1 MDDITSL
8 YQTYLGRAPDQG
20 GLDYWNNVLK
30 SGGSLADIT
39 SNFQKSAATE
49 MANTQAHQAAVAQHP
64 LSVTTAPTASMT
76 PGQSKANDALNAIT
90 AKPLSA
96 YDMYGGYQTY
106 QDGTN
111 SAMMLDPEVRGFYQ
125 NYDSSMGGV
134 PAAIKAKQDAMNQL
148 YNTQGWNGVLQY
160 SKDQELKQAQDA
172 VNAFQMNPNKKW
184 DDGTTHL
191 SDVIEGLGVATLPF
205 TLGAGLQAAGMGAA
219 ASGAGGAAATGGS
232 AIAGSGG
239 TGLAGAGTAAAAGGI
254 PTVSVVGNVAAGGLG
269 TAGTIAAGAG
279 TAAGLGSVMN
289 NSNPTNVNNTT
300 DPNIPKVVIN
310 GNTGATGSTSL
321 GNMLNPAAG
330 AAGGL
335 LTAGQVSSPSTD
347 QTGFNQP
354 APISGVTMPESS
366 LPVPVFGGTP
376 SGTPIN
382 SSTAPLPA
390 DTVTPITTPGGLGSV
405 TNPNP
410 SSGTTL
416 PSLPGL
422 GTVLGGLGT
431 VLSGITD
438 NKMNQADKDYY
449 QSLMDKMMGMYMPGT
464 PEADLM
470 EKKMNAQDAAAGRNS
485 QYGIRAQNLA
495 GMLADQRTKVM
506 TSPTFEKL
514 AEASRGHYDASLS
527 SLSSLLGNAST
538 SGTALNSLVNSGG
551 SYLSDLFKSYTA
563 PDR

>member
-1 MDDITSL
+1 MADIASL
-8 YQTYLGRAPDQG
+8 YQTYLGRAPDQA

-49 MANTQAHQAAVAQHP
+49 MQNTQAHQAAVAQHP
-64 LSVTTAPTASMT
+64 LAQTTALPAAMT
-76 PGQSKANDALNAIT
+76 PGQSKANDAYNTINS
-90 AKPLSA
+90 KPLSA
-96 YDMYGGYQTY
+96 YDTYGGYQTY
-106 QDGTN
+106 QDGSN
-111 SAMMLDPEVRGFYQ
+111 SAMFMDQDVKDFYSNYEVGQ
-125 NYDSSMGGV
+125 GV
-134 PAAIKAKQDAMNQL
+134 PAAIKAKADAMNQL
-148 YNTQGWNGVLQY
+148 YNTQGWNGVLQHA
-160 SKDQELKQAQDA
+160 KDQEVQQAQNA
-172 VNAFQMNPNKKW
+172 VNAFQTNPNKKW
-184 DDGTTHL
+184 DDGTTHF
-191 SDVIEGLGVATLPF
+191 SDILEGIGVATLPF
-205 TLGAGLQAAGMGAA
+205 TMGAGLQAAGVGAA
-219 ASGAGGAAATGGS
+219 ASGSGAAAAGGAAASGS
-232 AIAGSGG
+232 
-239 TGLAGAGTAAAAGGI
+239 GLAGAGTAAAASGI
-254 PTVSVVGNVAAGGLG
+254 PTVSVVGNVAAGGLS
-269 TAGTIAAGAG
+269 TAGTVAAGAG

-289 NSNPTNVNNTT
+289 NSNPTNVNSTT

-330 AAGGL
+330 VAGGL
-335 LTAGQVSSPSTD
+335 LTAGQVTAPSTD
-347 QTGFNQP
+347 HTGFDQP

-382 SSTAPLPA
+382 STTAPLPA
-390 DTVTPITTPGGLGSV
+390 DTVTPITTPGGIGSV

-422 GTVLGGLGT
+422 GSIIGGIGT

-449 QSLMDKMMGMYMPGT
+449 QNLMNKMMGMYMPGT

-514 AEASRGHYDASLS
+514 AEASRGHYDASLN
-527 SLSSLLGNAST
+527 SLSGLLGSANT
-538 SGTALNSLVNSGG
+538 SGTALNSLVNAGG